1 MDNYTPSNADVPRSI
16 GEGLLEFFWLFMVG
30 VMMVL
35 GGGRAAFAE
44 MRRRRCRLVAMEYYQ
59 QQHQQH
65 QESFDKASPPNSTI
79 HRSVV
84 IVFT

>member
-1 MDNYTPSNADVPRSI
+1 MYNYTLSNA

-30 VMMVL
+30 IMMVL
-35 GGGRAAFAE
+35 GGGGAAFAE

-59 QQHQQH
+59 QQQQQH
-65 QESFDKASPPNSTI
+65 QESFDKGVSPNSTI
-79 HRSVV
+79 NRSVV

>member
-1 MDNYTPSNADVPRSI
+1 MDNYTLSNADVPRSI

-30 VMMVL
+30 VMIFL
-35 GGGRAAFAE
+35 GGGGVAFAE

-65 QESFDKASPPNSTI
+65 QESFHKGVSPKLDCK
-79 HRSVV
+79 
-84 IVFT
+84 